1 MFAAWVAQDRKEVK
15 RDCFLE
21 TLLTAGTNNKQGERV
36 MKDHKSIVWKLGRL
50 GGAVL
55 LVALVC
61 LTSTLASRDAS
72 AATNKRESYL
82 VLGTIENIDTAA
94 NTITVKL
101 SDGTDKT
108 LQLGKRLMVN
118 GREETRSRAESALTA
133 RERAVIYYTD
143 KGTDETAVDV
153 ESLSHAMRRTITGT
167 LIRAD
172 KDGKTVTLRTANGK
186 EETFRVQNDA
196 VIETGDGVM
205 LFEQFAPQSDAL
217 VTLHYED
224 PLGMVKVSRIKR

>member
-1 MFAAWVAQDRKEVK
+1 
-15 RDCFLE
+15 
-21 TLLTAGTNNKQGERV
+21 
-36 MKDHKSIVWKLGRL
+36 MKDHKSIIWKLGRL

-55 LVALVC
+55 LVTLVC
-61 LTSTLASRDAS
+61 LTSTLVSRHVG
-72 AATNKRESYL
+72 AATKKRESYL

-94 NTITVKL
+94 NTITVRL

-108 LQLGKRLMVN
+108 LQLAKRLVVN
-118 GREETRSRAESALTA
+118 GREETRNRAESRLMA

-143 KGTDETAVDV
+143 KGRDETAVDL
-153 ESLSHAMRRTITGT
+153 ESLNHVMRRTTTGT
-167 LIRAD
+167 LISAD
-172 KDGKTVTLRTANGK
+172 KDNKTVVLRTANGK

-205 LFEQFAPQSDAL
+205 LFAQFEPQSDEL

>member
-1 MFAAWVAQDRKEVK
+1 
-15 RDCFLE
+15 
-21 TLLTAGTNNKQGERV
+21 
-36 MKDHKSIVWKLGRL
+36 MKDQKAIVWKLGRL

-82 VLGTIENIDTAA
+82 VLGTIENIDSAA

-108 LQLGKRLMVN
+108 LQLAKRLTVN
-118 GREETRSRAESALTA
+118 GREETRNRAESGLMA

-143 KGTDETAVDV
+143 KGSNETAVDV
-153 ESLSHAMRRTITGT
+153 ESLNHAMRRTVTGT
-167 LIRAD
+167 LISAN
-172 KDGKTVTLRTANGK
+172 KDNKIIVLRTTSGK

-205 LFEQFAPQSDAL
+205 IFAQFEPQSDEL
-217 VTLHYED
+217 VTLHYVD
-224 PLGMVKVSRIKR
+224 PLGMAKVSRIKP

>member
-1 MFAAWVAQDRKEVK
+1 
-15 RDCFLE
+15 
-21 TLLTAGTNNKQGERV
+21 
-36 MKDHKSIVWKLGRL
+36 MKDNKAIVWNLGRL

-61 LTSTLASRDAS
+61 LMSTLASRDAS
-72 AATNKRESYL
+72 AATNRRESYQ

-108 LQLGKRLMVN
+108 LQLAKRLMVN

-133 RERAVIYYTD
+133 RERAVIYYTNE
-143 KGTDETAVDV
+143 GGGETAIDL
-153 ESLSHAMRRTITGT
+153 ESLNHVMRKTVTGT
-167 LIRAD
+167 LISAN
-172 KDGKTVTLRTANGK
+172 KDNKIVVLRTAGGK
-186 EETFRVQNDA
+186 EESFRVQNDA

-205 LFEQFAPQSDAL
+205 FFEQFEPQADQL
-217 VTLHYED
+217 ITLHYED
-224 PLGMVKVSRIKR
+224 PLGTVKVSRIKR

>member
-1 MFAAWVAQDRKEVK
+1 
-15 RDCFLE
+15 
-21 TLLTAGTNNKQGERV
+21 
-36 MKDHKSIVWKLGRL
+36 MKDNKAIVWNLERL
-50 GGAVL
+50 GEAVL

-61 LTSTLASRDAS
+61 LTGTLASRDAS
-72 AATNKRESYL
+72 AATNRRESYQ

-94 NTITVKL
+94 NTITVRL

-108 LQLGKRLMVN
+108 LQLAKRLTVN

-133 RERAVIYYTD
+133 RERAVIYYTNE
-143 KGTDETAVDV
+143 GGGETAIDL
-153 ESLSHAMRRTITGT
+153 ESLNHAMRRTVSGT
-167 LIRAD
+167 LISAN
-172 KDGKTVTLRTANGK
+172 KDNKIVVLRTASGK

-205 LFEQFAPQSDAL
+205 LFEQFAPQSDEL

-224 PLGMVKVSRIKR
+224 P

>member
-1 MFAAWVAQDRKEVK
+1 
-15 RDCFLE
+15 
-21 TLLTAGTNNKQGERV
+21 
-36 MKDHKSIVWKLGRL
+36 MKDHKSIVWRLGRL

-108 LQLGKRLMVN
+108 LQLAKRLTVN

-133 RERAVIYYTD
+133 RERAVIYYTNE
-143 KGTDETAVDV
+143 GGGETAIDL
-153 ESLSHAMRRTITGT
+153 ESLNHAMRRTVSGT
-167 LIRAD
+167 LISAN
-172 KDGKTVTLRTANGK
+172 KDNKIVVLRTAGGK
-186 EETFRVQNDA
+186 EESFRVRSPVESPA
-196 VIETGDGVM
+196 
-205 LFEQFAPQSDAL
+205 
-217 VTLHYED
+217 
-224 PLGMVKVSRIKR
+224 